1 MKHSL
6 LGNLKLFAESR
17 LKIAEEELEKRGY
30 YSDFEK
36 IEDIASN
43 VGDAFTL
50 GRYVAM
56 EGLMQTLL
64 RVIKDTEIEIKQ
76 YIKSACEFYL
86 KYMSNGTRLLH
97 DYPELRER
105 YDKEVFSRF
114 KLKKLTV
121 YLVDEVSMIPFE
133 QHEEDLRDTDLYNEW
148 LLKLAFKDVFEE
160 ED

>member
-64 RVIKDTEIEIKQ
+64 LIGK
-76 YIKSACEFYL
+76 F
-86 KYMSNGTRLLH
+86 M
-97 DYPELRER
+97 
-105 YDKEVFSRF
+105 
-114 KLKKLTV
+114 
-121 YLVDEVSMIPFE
+121 
-133 QHEEDLRDTDLYNEW
+133 
-148 LLKLAFKDVFEE
+148 
-160 ED
+160 